1 MLRADVPLWLE
12 FRTGDK
18 VGLPLLIILKG
29 RQSEKQRNPET
40 WDHRSRTGPSVTE
53 SQVHDGQVEM
63 EYPVVGIAWGLPS
76 WAQRSPVS

>member
-29 RQSEKQRNPET
+29 RQPEKQRNPET
-40 WDHRSRTGPSVTE
+40 WDHR
-53 SQVHDGQVEM
+53 Q
-63 EYPVVGIAWGLPS
+63 
-76 WAQRSPVS
+76 